1 MTHPRAG
8 VLTPFD
14 QRFTVILLRCLGRTE
29 RAGHAAD
36 RDWEW
41 EWEQSECGYSARTNF
56 RAQLVVEGSY
66 EAETAVISRCS
77 RCACDS
83 AIAFEPLGLNRRLGC
98 RSRICA
104 SIAEW
109 RRSQLNP

>member
-1 MTHPRAG
+1 VQGYRTEVSVTHLRAG

-14 QRFTVILLRCLGRTE
+14 QRFTVILPRCLGRTE

-41 EWEQSECGYSARTNF
+41 EQSAATARQPT
-56 RAQLVVEGSY
+56 RAQLAVEGSY

-77 RCACDS
+77 RCACVNDV
-83 AIAFEPLGLNRRLGC
+83 NRSGC
-98 RSRICA
+98 RRA
-104 SIAEW
+104 VGEW
-109 RRSQLNP
+109 